1 MLADEIKARMFA
13 AMKAGRIVEKEILR
27 VALGEIQ
34 TAASR
39 QDHLTEDEVSGI
51 VRKLVKSN
59 RETLELSTRAEQK
72 SALQEEIEVLESLL
86 PKALD
91 ADGVAQALESVKDG
105 IRAAA
110 SDGQATGIA
119 MKALKALGT
128 TVDGKLVTE
137 VVKKLRTA

>member
-39 QDHLTEDEVSGI
+39 TDKLGEDEVAAI

-59 RETLELSTRAEQK
+59 RETLDLSTSDEQK
-72 SALQEEIEVLESLL
+72 ATLEDEIDILESLL
-86 PKALD
+86 PKGLD
-91 ADGVAQALESVKDG
+91 ADGVASALEAVKDG
-105 IRAAA
+105 IRAAG

-119 MKALKALGT
+119 MKTLKGLGI

>member
-1 MLADEIKARMFA
+1 MLADEIKTRMFA

-39 QDHLTEDEVSGI
+39 QESLTEDEVSGI

-59 RETLELSTRAEQK
+59 RETLGLTTKLEQK
-72 SALQEEIEVLESLL
+72 AALEEEITILESLL

-91 ADGVAQALESVKDG
+91 ADGVAKVLESVKDA

-119 MKALKALGT
+119 MKTLKAEGA
-128 TVDGKLVTE
+128 TVDGKLVGE
-137 VVKKLRTA
+137 VVKKLRAT

>member
-39 QDHLTEDEVSGI
+39 TDKLGEDEAAAI

-59 RETLELSTRAEQK
+59 RETLDLSTSDEQK
-72 SALQEEIEVLESLL
+72 TTLKDEIDILESLL

-91 ADGVAQALESVKDG
+91 ADGVAAALDGVKDG
-105 IRAAA
+105 IRGAG

-119 MKALKALGT
+119 MKTLKGLGI